1 MDISAISSSL
11 LQKISNSASQTGD
24 AVSVSVMRKA
34 MDIQSAQ
41 AAQLIE
47 SVTQSML
54 DPAVRVGQNIDVK
67 V

>member
-11 LQKISNSASQTGD
+11 LQNISNSASQTGD
-24 AVSVSVMRKA
+24 AVTVSVMRKA

-47 SVTQSML
+47 SVTQSMP

-67 V
+67 A

>member
-11 LQKISNSASQTGD
+11 LQNISNGASQTGD
-24 AVSVSVMRKA
+24 AVTVSVMRKA

-47 SVTQSML
+47 SVATSMP

-67 V
+67 A